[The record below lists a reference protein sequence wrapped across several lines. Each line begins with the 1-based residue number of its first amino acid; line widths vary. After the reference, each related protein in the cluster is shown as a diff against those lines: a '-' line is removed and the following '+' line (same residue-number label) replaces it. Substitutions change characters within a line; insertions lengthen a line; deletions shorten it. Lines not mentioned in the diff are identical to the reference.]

1 MLVYFAHPIDQA
13 RLPGF
18 PADAIIALNE
28 AGVSVFQ
35 PAGAF
40 TVDEPAQSDMLIIDQ
55 INTAALAAAD
65 ALVAWLPPGVPTLGV
80 PREIE
85 DALFMNKPVVI
96 LTEEQLARSSVQ
108 MANWTNRGATIVG
121 WVEFQAALQGG
132 ATMARQAIIDAL
144 RTEPLWPTE
153 IAPEMDPPPVV
164 PLYPD
169 LPVKLEQAA
178 SLPSRAHETDAGIDL
193 TVIEQHQI
201 PPGGYTQIRTGV
213 RASVPTGYWGLI
225 IGRSSAWA
233 KLRIEVKLGVI
244 DCGYTGE
251 LMVAVVNHSSDWIT
265 IEPGQR
271 LAQYVLLP
279 AWMGQVTPVDEL
291 PEHPRGENGWG
302 STGQ

>member
-13 RLPGF
+13 KLPGI
-18 PADAIIALNE
+18 PGDAIAALND

-40 TVDEPAQSDMLIIDQ
+40 TLSEPAPSDMLIVDQ
-55 INTAALAAAD
+55 INTAALSVAD
-65 ALVAWLPPGVPTLGV
+65 ALLAWLPPGVPTLGV

-96 LTEEQLARSSVQ
+96 LTEETLARTSVQ
-108 MANWTNRGATIVG
+108 MANWANRGATVVG
-121 WVEFQAALQGG
+121 WMEFQAALQGG

-144 RTEPLWPTE
+144 RTEPYVPAWTDE
-153 IAPEMDPPPVV
+153 ETQMPPAA

-169 LPVKLEQAA
+169 LPVKLDGAA
-178 SLPSRAHETDAGIDL
+178 SAPSRAHETDAGIDL

-213 RASVPTGYWGLI
+213 RASVPAGYWGLI

-244 DCGYTGE
+244 DSGYTGE
-251 LMVAVVNHSSDWIT
+251 LMVAVVNHNTEWIT
-265 IEPGQR
+265 VEPGQR

-279 AWMGQVTPVDEL
+279 AWMGQVTQVDEL